1 MRFVIIPPVIFV
13 IKCGKGAKER
23 NVSDI
28 INLNRAR
35 KNKTKQTEK
44 KAAERNRIVYGLP
57 AAARKAARAAE
68 ETAQK
73 RWAENQ
79 LVGDDEKKKVDD
91 GQ

>member
-1 MRFVIIPPVIFV
+1 
-13 IKCGKGAKER
+13 
-23 NVSDI
+23 VSDI

-35 KNKTKQTEK
+35 KNKTKQAQK
-44 KAAERNRIVYGLP
+44 KTAERNRIVYGLP
-57 AAARKAARAAE
+57 VAERKAARAAE
-68 ETAQK
+68 EKAQK